1 MNSQEFSAF
10 TANNVNLP
18 EYNSS
23 SSDADISFSGNGIFI
38 VPTPN
43 VPDRLNGIS
52 GYVIRTQNNE
62 GKLVWHDPTQLG
74 ISLEDLSDVQIT
86 DRTIND
92 LIIFDGSNWINQ
104 QIDESGLKALN
115 GLSVGIQDFQTG
127 TDGVDFNIVSISD
140 THTFNIP
147 DSSATSIGLIT
158 PYDWNVFND
167 KLVSSLSNATIFIG
181 DDFDVA
187 QERTVSGNFTLLS
200 NGDLNLNPTGII
212 PNSYTLSN
220 LSIDSTGRITSI
232 SDGVALTSLN
242 GLTDYNQ
249 SLDLGTTGSD
259 FNITQSGGNTNIFN
273 IPDSST
279 NTRGALTP
287 SDWNIFNEKSEINL
301 TDGMVFIGNVSN
313 ILEEQTMSGA
323 ATIANDGTLTLND
336 SGVILGDYINVNI
349 SVNSKGLITDIS
361 NEMDNGIYTLNGLN
375 DTSEYLQTN
384 NIGTDFNITQSGGNT
399 NIFNIPDS
407 SASTRGLLTIV
418 DWNKFND
425 KLETSLT
432 NGRIFIGNVSNIAN
446 EQNIYGNATIN
457 DDGELVLET
466 ISPPVIGD
474 YTNVTLEVDLT
485 GRVVSVSSGSGGGV
499 GIVSINTLLPVA
511 QTMITDN
518 NTGVGFTDFAIISSS
533 STHTFNIPDSSAST
547 RGLLTTVDWNKFN
560 DKLETSLTNARIFIG
575 NVSGVA
581 TVQDVDGDATIS
593 NTGSLTLKTIIG
605 VSGSYTR
612 TNLTVNSKGFITAV
626 SNGPDAGILSINGIT
641 LNTQTFDTGI
651 SGTDFNISSDTFT
664 GVHTFNIPDA
674 SISGG
679 SRGLVTASQFNTFN
693 DKLTSTLTNGYIF
706 IGNGIGVATAQD
718 VDGDAT
724 ISNTGILTLKTIIG
738 VVGGYTKPTIS
749 VDYAGRI
756 TSISSETGNVPSAP
770 VNSVQFN
777 NSGAF
782 GGNAGLTW
790 NSVILNVNNTITN
803 TFGDLN
809 FTANAKITLTSGI
822 TNAIELTSGPGIGAT
837 QAGNIT
843 IVANNG
849 IVFNN
854 GGTVNMTTGNKGVSS
869 GNGGSYNI
877 IAGTG
882 TVGGD
887 VNISTNN
894 SVSNNGKINMY
905 GLAATGFFWAHNSST
920 VFQVNDNQPSN
931 NNYSLFNQDLL
942 GKSYWGIRDHANIVM
957 SANQTMVTD
966 DYVNFD
972 TITGSNSGISISGLF
987 GNSIVMQQ
995 AKIYKITIFMKIDI
1009 PSPLI
1014 YVGFTFVN
1022 YLSETIGPALV
1033 LRPPRDTSFKQ
1044 NSIST
1049 ATIIF
1054 STYSTGNWL
1063 SRVRFVEPSSATVI
1077 NVQSESSGICIVQI

>member
-52 GYVIRTQNNE
+52 GYVLRTQNNE

-127 TDGVDFNIVSISD
+127 TDGIDFNIVSISD

-147 DSSATSIGLIT
+147 DSSATSRGLIT

-200 NGDLNLNPTGII
+200 NGELNLNPTGII

-242 GLTDYNQ
+242 GLTDYIQ
-249 SLDLGTTGSD
+249 SLDIGTTGSD
-259 FNITQSGGNTNIFN
+259 FNITQFGGNEHKFN

-279 NTRGALTP
+279 NSRGALTS

-313 ILEEQTMSGA
+313 VLEEQPMSGA
-323 ATIANDGTLTLND
+323 ATITNDGTLTLTD

-361 NEMDNGIYTLNGLN
+361 NEMDNGIYTLNGLLPV
-375 DTSEYLQTN
+375 TQTMITN
-384 NIGTDFNITQSGGNT
+384 NNTGVGFTDFAIISSSSTHT
-399 NIFNIPDS
+399 FNIPDS
-407 SASTRGLLTIV
+407 SPSTRGLLTSI
-418 DWNKFND
+418 DWNKLND
-425 KLETSLT
+425 NLETSLT
-432 NGRIFIGNVSNIAN
+432 NGRIFIGNGSNIAN
-446 EQNIYGNATIN
+446 EQTIYGNAIVNN
-457 DDGELVLET
+457 DGKLILES

-499 GIVSINTLLPVA
+499 GIVSINGLLPVA

-518 NTGVGFTDFAIISSS
+518 NTGVGFTDFAILSSGN
-533 STHTFNIPDSSAST
+533 THTFNLPNSSTST
-547 RGLLTTVDWNKFN
+547 RGALTSTDWNTFN
-560 DKLETSLTNARIFIG
+560 DKLSTTLTKGMIFIG
-575 NVSGVA
+575 NGVA
-581 TVQDVDGDATIS
+581 NEHAMDGDATIS
-593 NTGSLTLKTIIG
+593 ITGSLTLKTIIG

-626 SNGPDAGILSINGIT
+626 SNGPDVGILSINNIT
-641 LNTQTFDTGI
+641 LNTQTFATGI
-651 SGTDFNISSDTFT
+651 SGTDFNISSNTFT

-693 DKLTSTLTNGYIF
+693 DKLSTTLAHTNIF
-706 IGNGIGVATAQD
+706 VGNGVATAR
-718 VDGDAT
+718 
-724 ISNTGILTLKTIIG
+724 
-738 VVGGYTKPTIS
+738 VVGGNFSLFSNGELNLNPTGIIENSYIKPTIS

-756 TSISSETGNVPSAP
+756 TSISSGTGNVPADP

-777 NSGAF
+777 N
-782 GGNAGLTW
+782 GGSFDGSTDLIWTTGL
-790 NSVILNVNNTITN
+790 LNINNTITN
-803 TFGDLN
+803 TTGNLN
-809 FTANAKITLTSGI
+809 LTSTGKITVISNP
-822 TNAIELTSGPGIGAT
+822 TNAIELTSGAGSVSIP
-837 QAGNIT
+837 AGNIKM
-843 IVANNG
+843 ING
-849 IVFNN
+849 F
-854 GGTVNMTTGNKGVSS
+854 GGTFSSGGVISITAGDRLTSSNSGNVNISS
-869 GNGGSYNI
+869 GNGNVT
-877 IAGTG
+877 AGN
-882 TVGGD
+882 
-887 VNISTNN
+887 VNISTTAGA
-894 SVSNNGKINMY
+894 STNGNINFY
-905 GLAATGFFWAHNSST
+905 NQLFSGNKFKHTGSD
-920 VFQVNDNQPSN
+920 VFQTSQFPPSGINYTLFN
-931 NNYSLFNQDLL
+931 NNTL
-942 GKSYWGIRDHANIVM
+942 GNSYWGIRDHGNIIM
-957 SANQTMVTD
+957 SADQSMVTD
-966 DYVNFD
+966 QYVNFN
-972 TITGSNSGISISGLF
+972 TLSGSNSGIGFSGGFIQLIP
-987 GNSIVMQQ
+987 N
-995 AKIYKITIFMKIDI
+995 KIYKLTLFMQA
-1009 PSPLI
+1009 LI
-1014 YVGFTFVN
+1014 SQPAVAFSCVSATGVKNGLGVN
-1022 YLSETIGPALV
+1022 
-1033 LRPPRDTSFKQ
+1033 LRPPGDTSMKE
-1044 NSIST
+1044 NSVAT
-1049 ATIIF
+1049 ATIIH
-1054 STYSTGNWL
+1054 STYVNTLDILIRIKYELPTSGL
-1063 SRVRFVEPSSATVI
+1063 SVI
-1077 NVQSESSGICIVQI
+1077 VQSQTSGICIVQI